1 MTTETVKAWDLPD
14 VVYLHDVP
22 AAAKDGDALAL
33 AVVYGLC
40 DAGLVN
46 DGDDLPVF
54 CENASEAIRGTY
66 WMQYA
71 QNLAYD
77 TGALSDDVL
86 HSVWPL
92 YCIDWQRAADELAHD
107 YSTFDVAGVEYYVR
121 AW

>member
-14 VVYLHDVP
+14 VVYLHEVP

-33 AVVYGLC
+33 AVVDGLC
-40 DAGLVN
+40 NAGLVN

-54 CENASEAIRGTY
+54 CRDAGEAIRGTY
-66 WMQYA
+66 WVQYA
-71 QNLAYD
+71 QDLAYD
-77 TGALSDDVL
+77 TGALSDDKP
-86 HSVWPL
+86 SAWPS

-107 YSTFDVAGVEYYVR
+107 YCKFHVAGVEYYVQ